1 MLNETFFKIFL
12 IVCLVPAILL
22 IGKAFVLLSPIIFW
36 VLSYMAYKKENQNEA
51 IMWVIFA
58 ILEKTR
64 AEQCENKICGF
75 GVNLLGAAFGSH
87 SRGAKEEPSLHSNA

>member
-1 MLNETFFKIFL
+1 MHYVQPKVTMNNMLNETFFKIFL

-58 ILEKTR
+58 ILGL
-64 AEQCENKICGF
+64 I
-75 GVNLLGAAFGSH
+75 LAFVI
-87 SRGAKEEPSLHSNA
+87 